1 MFASGDV
8 LGKYEIVREIGRGG
22 MGAVYEALDRTLGRC
37 VALKVLRSELTASRE
52 MLERFLAEARAAAA
66 VSHPNVVTLYEVGE
80 FEGTHFIAMEL
91 LSDDLGRL
99 IHRSGA
105 MAIDDVRR
113 LGFEIAAGLGAA
125 HRAGLIH
132 RDVKPSNVM
141 LTADGTAKLVDFGIA
156 RLGEGVGLTR
166 TGLAMGTPTY
176 MSPEQGTGAAVDH
189 RTDLYSL
196 GIMLFEMLTGRVPYD
211 ASTAVGVL
219 YQHAHAPLPDVRS
232 VRPDAPAWLAEVIGR
247 CLAKSPEGRF
257 ADADQVAR
265 ALQTGAAPMAPAPP
279 ATMPIAPQPAPRTA
293 QGRGWLLPAL
303 VMAVVGCIVVAGL
316 LAAQVASSFRPTAP
330 RPAVGGTP
338 AWGTAYEGTPSA
350 SPGTRGAQ
358 DLDVPAE
365 PEGIDEPESSEPE
378 AAEEAQTGASG
389 SSAEP
394 GAEPGNGSGTEQD
407 GTGKDAHSTGPVGL
421 YPWTQDRKVE
431 PKDLEGLTNWQCTV
445 MRDEIYARHGRK
457 WHKPRIREYFESQ
470 EWYEE
475 DPEYS
480 DSRLSEMERGN
491 AEFIRLYQLG
501 EWGHTA
507 ISPPE

>member
-22 MGAVYEALDRTLGRC
+22 MGAVYEAVDRTLGRC

-211 ASTAVGVL
+211 ASTAMGVL

-293 QGRGWLLPAL
+293 QGRGWLVPAL
-303 VMAVVGCIVVAGL
+303 VMALVGCIVVAGL

-338 AWGTAYEGTPSA
+338 AWGTAYEGTPST

-365 PEGIDEPESSEPE
+365 PESLDSEPL
-378 AAEEAQTGASG
+378 EEAQTRMSEFILPD
-389 SSAEP
+389 SSERRY
-394 GAEPGNGSGTEQD
+394 EE
-407 GTGKDAHSTGPVGL
+407 H
-421 YPWTQDRKVE
+421 E
-431 PKDLEGLTNWQCTV
+431 LEHLTLKELCIARN
-445 MRDEIYARHGRK
+445 EIYARHGFIFK
-457 WHKPRIREYFESQ
+457 SPPLQEHFEATG
-470 EWYEE
+470 WYEGRTRYQPRVSKIE
-475 DPEYS
+475 E
-480 DSRLSEMERGN
+480 LN
-491 AEFIRLYQLG
+491 AG
-501 EWGHTA
+501 EIKKLEIA
-507 ISPPE
+507 RNSPYLKTPFNEWQ